1 MAEETREYR
10 TGQGVPLTGEYI
22 CQSGEIAKLNE
33 NDSFPRC
40 PVTGQETTWKHE
52 NEEPSS

>member
-1 MAEETREYR
+1 MTEEYREYR

-33 NDSFPRC
+33 NDTFPKC
-40 PVTGQETTWKHE
+40 PITGSETTWKHE
-52 NEEPSS
+52 NEEPV